1 MKDITHFSSEGW
13 KMIIQYNELG
23 QPIRPNATKLK
34 SFIGRTVRF
43 HVPITYSTWHAVPKE
58 MKEKIYELI
67 EGDFIL
73 DPKSKKSIL
82 QNVRICFSGFK
93 LRLTTT
99 YVLSLKDDVENLKR
113 PPAEYSFIDED
124 HWDEFVASRLKED
137 FEKKSEEDKLKR
149 KLYKYNHR
157 TSRKGYANLVEE
169 LRASSLSN
177 QIDRSI
183 VWKHAHLD
191 HKGEFPDKEMK
202 DVANVI
208 DNLLGNQKTR
218 SLYGSDDVLNQALG
232 VKDRLGITLRRGEV
246 RDYEKNIFIPRW
258 NQNLKKVTERRQC
271 MRNVMK

>member
-67 EGDFIL
+67 E
-73 DPKSKKSIL
+73 
-82 QNVRICFSGFK
+82 
-93 LRLTTT
+93 
-99 YVLSLKDDVENLKR
+99 DDVENLKR